1 VFQIQPVSL
10 SRSTLDNRAL
20 TPPLAPH
27 VQPQYYAAI
36 VAASFIGTSN
46 SGEISTQIA
55 ELLIS
60 DSQIAGY
67 AAYDNGQLARVVLIN
82 SKAYLTTTKT
92 PRGSV
97 FVNTTIIAGGGGA
110 PTAMRVEKLLIGHAD
125 DGHGVTFGGQS
136 YETSSDG
143 VVNGTRVYSDIPVAR
158 GVSLRDTEAVFLT
171 FLY

>member
-10 SRSTLDNRAL
+10 SRSTLDNGAL

-46 SGEISTQIA
+46 SGQISTQIS
-55 ELLIS
+55 ELSIS
-60 DSQIAGY
+60 DSRIAGY

-82 SKAYLTTTKT
+82 SKAYLTTTRT

-97 FVNTTIIAGGGGA
+97 FVNTTVLAGGGDMSSSPA
-110 PTAMRVEKLLIGHAD
+110 TMRVKKLLIGHAD
-125 DGHGVTFGGQS
+125 DGHGLTFGGQS
-136 YETSSDG
+136 YETSGDELAS
-143 VVNGTRVYSDIPVAR
+143 RSHIYSDIPVAR
-158 GVSLRDTEAVFLT
+158 GVLEIQRRSC
-171 FLY
+171 